1 MELINKIRKSRKGF
15 TLVEI
20 IVVLVILA
28 ILAAFT
34 IPAMLGFVNDARG
47 KAYIAE
53 ARTVYVAAQSSAT
66 EFNAT
71 FKLTDAALSTALS
84 SPAVG
89 IQTTAGATGDT
100 KASYQMYK
108 YLSENEGGDFK
119 ISKVAV
125 PTKLPAS
132 SDAAWTVTVAEKV
145 AVTDPVTPISN
156 FSTGKV
162 IKVEYVRD
170 GYKVTIEG
178 GNATVEKLPK
188 ATT

>member
-1 MELINKIRKSRKGF
+1 MELINRIRKSRKGF

-53 ARTVYVAAQSSAT
+53 ARTVYIAAQSAAT

-89 IQTTAGATGDT
+89 NQTTAGATGDT

-108 YLSENEGGDFK
+108 YLSEKEGGDFT
-119 ISKVAV
+119 ISTAAV
-125 PTKLPAS
+125 PTTGS
-132 SDAAWTVTVAEKV
+132 SAEAAWTVTVAEKV
-145 AVTDPVTPISN
+145 PVTDPVTSITN
-156 FSTGKV
+156 LSTGKV
-162 IKVEYVRD
+162 TKVVYVRG
-170 GYKVTIEG
+170 GYKVTIEDG
-178 GNATVEKLPK
+178 SAVVEKLPK
-188 ATT
+188 TT

>member
-1 MELINKIRKSRKGF
+1 MELINRIRKSRKGF

-47 KAYIAE
+47 KAYVAE
-53 ARTVYVAAQSSAT
+53 ARTVYVAAQSAAT

-71 FKLTDAALSTALS
+71 FKLTDAELSSDLS
-84 SPAVG
+84 SPKVG
-89 IQTTAGATGDT
+89 VQTTAGTTGHT

-108 YLSENEGGDFK
+108 YLSEKEGGDFT
-119 ISKVAV
+119 ISTAAV
-125 PTKLPAS
+125 PTTVPKTGSPS
-132 SDAAWTVTVAEKV
+132 SEAAWTVLVQEDLATVA
-145 AVTDPVTPISN
+145 N
-156 FSTGKV
+156 LSTGKV
-162 IKVEYVRD
+162 LKVEYVRD
-170 GYKVTIEG
+170 GYKVTIES